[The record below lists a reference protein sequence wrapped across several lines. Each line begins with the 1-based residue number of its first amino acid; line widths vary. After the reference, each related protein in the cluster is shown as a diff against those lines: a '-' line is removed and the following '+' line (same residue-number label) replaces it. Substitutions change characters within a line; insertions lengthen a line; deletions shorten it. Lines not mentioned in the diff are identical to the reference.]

1 MFSRLYG
8 VLLPFF
14 VSFLLA
20 YVFDPIVGFIQTK
33 CRVRNRVLAVF
44 VTLLLAVGI
53 VVGAVS
59 ALRKP
64 VTEQVN
70 SAWTGFQ
77 AYIATIDINDYV
89 STETQEKLLKWQ
101 TEWDWQAALA
111 NPELTNSIKELLPK
125 IGNWITGGLSWLS
138 ELLVVFIGFMYLIF
152 LMIDFP
158 NIRANYSHFI
168 PRKIRPQVVT
178 IMGDIDRNMNA
189 YFRGQAMV
197 ATCVGILFALGFT
210 ITGLP
215 MGIAMGR
222 IIGLL
227 NMVPYMQAL
236 GIPPCIV
243 LCILQSAQTGQPIWL
258 TLLMMAIVFIVVQS
272 IQDLILTPKIMG
284 NVTGMSPA
292 AILLSLSIW
301 GALFGVIG
309 MIIALPLTTLIIS
322 YYDRYVANRGVRS
335 RAHQAQYRGRLRKEP
350 GSK

>member
-20 YVFDPIVGFIQTK
+20 YVLDPIVVFIQTK
-33 CRVRNRVLAVF
+33 CRVRNRALAV
-44 VTLLLAVGI
+44 VITLVLAVGI
-53 VVGAVS
+53 VVGAIA

-64 VTEQVN
+64 VMDQVN
-70 SAWTGFQ
+70 TAWAGFQ
-77 AYIATIDINDYV
+77 NYIATFDINQYM
-89 STETQEKLLKWQ
+89 SAETQEKLLQWKE
-101 TEWDWQAALA
+101 EWDWKSVLA
-111 NPELTNSIKELLPK
+111 NPELTTSIKELLPK
-125 IGNWITGGLSWLS
+125 IGNWITGGLSWMS

-158 NIRANYSHFI
+158 NIRANYSKYI
-168 PRKIRPQVVT
+168 PRKIRPRVVT
-178 IMGDIDRNMNA
+178 LMGDIDRNMNA

-197 ATCVGILFALGFT
+197 ATCVGVLFAIGFT
-210 ITGLP
+210 IIGMP
-215 MGIAMGR
+215 MGIAMGL

-243 LCILQSAQTGQPIWL
+243 LCLIQSAQTGQPVWL
-258 TLLMMAIVFIVVQS
+258 TLLLMAVVFIVVQS
-272 IQDLILTPKIMG
+272 IQDMVLTPKIMG

-301 GALFGVIG
+301 GAICGVIG
-309 MIIALPLTTLIIS
+309 MIIALPITTLIIS
-322 YYDRYVANRGVRS
+322 YYDRYIANRAVAS
-335 RAHQAQYRGRLRKEP
+335 RAHQDDYRGRIRKP
-350 GSK
+350 KST